1 LKIWFIP
8 QVIMMMFVYYSSD
21 FSMAEIKVRIEG
33 RVKRIEY
40 LRYLASVRAEEQQA
54 WDIGIRITRK
64 SIEEI
69 REEFVRVSN
78 FDSIYINI

>member
-1 LKIWFIP
+1 
-8 QVIMMMFVYYSSD
+8 MM
-21 FSMAEIKVRIEG
+21 EKKVRIEG

-40 LRYLASVRAEEQQA
+40 LRYLADVRAEEQQA
-54 WDIGIRITRK
+54 VDMGYRITRK

-78 FDSIYINI
+78 FDSIYLEI

>member
-1 LKIWFIP
+1 
-8 QVIMMMFVYYSSD
+8 
-21 FSMAEIKVRIEG
+21 MAEKKVRIEG

-40 LRYLASVRAEEQQA
+40 LRYLAQVRAEEQQA
-54 WDIGIRITRK
+54 WNIGIRITRK

>member
-1 LKIWFIP
+1 MEKVKNKIR
-8 QVIMMMFVYYSSD
+8 S
-21 FSMAEIKVRIEG
+21 EG

-40 LRYLASVRAEEQQA
+40 LRYLADVRAEEQQA
-54 WDIGIRITRK
+54 VDMGYRITRK

>member
-1 LKIWFIP
+1 MEK
-8 QVIMMMFVYYSSD
+8 
-21 FSMAEIKVRIEG
+21 KVRIEG

-40 LRYLASVRAEEQQA
+40 LRYLADVRAEEQQA

-78 FDSIYINI
+78 FDSIYLEI

>member
-1 LKIWFIP
+1 MEKEKI
-8 QVIMMMFVYYSSD
+8 
-21 FSMAEIKVRIEG
+21 RITG
-33 RVKRIEY
+33 RVKRVEY
-40 LRYLASVRAEEQQA
+40 LRYLAQVRAEEQQA

>member
-1 LKIWFIP
+1 
-8 QVIMMMFVYYSSD
+8 
-21 FSMAEIKVRIEG
+21 MAEKKIRIEG

-40 LRYLASVRAEEQQA
+40 LRYLADVRAEEQQA
-54 WDIGIRITRK
+54 VDMGYRITRK

-78 FDSIYINI
+78 FDSIYLEI

>member
-1 LKIWFIP
+1 MKETIIR
-8 QVIMMMFVYYSSD
+8 
-21 FSMAEIKVRIEG
+21 KEG

>member
-1 LKIWFIP
+1 MEKENF
-8 QVIMMMFVYYSSD
+8 
-21 FSMAEIKVRIEG
+21 RITG
-33 RVKRIEY
+33 RVKRVEY
-40 LRYLASVRAEEQQA
+40 LRYLAQVRAEEQQA

-78 FDSIYINI
+78 FDSIYLEI

>member
-1 LKIWFIP
+1 MEK
-8 QVIMMMFVYYSSD
+8 
-21 FSMAEIKVRIEG
+21 KVRIEG

-40 LRYLASVRAEEQQA
+40 LRYLADVRAEEQQA
-54 WDIGIRITRK
+54 VDMGYRITCK

-78 FDSIYINI
+78 FDSIYLEI

>member
-1 LKIWFIP
+1 MEK
-8 QVIMMMFVYYSSD
+8 
-21 FSMAEIKVRIEG
+21 KVRIEG

-54 WDIGIRITRK
+54 VDMGYRITRK
-64 SIEEI
+64 SIEDI

-78 FDSIYINI
+78 FDSIYLEI

>member
-1 LKIWFIP
+1 
-8 QVIMMMFVYYSSD
+8 
-21 FSMAEIKVRIEG
+21 MAEKKIRIEG

-40 LRYLASVRAEEQQA
+40 LRYLADVRAEEQQA
-54 WDIGIRITRK
+54 VDMGDRITRK

>member
-1 LKIWFIP
+1 
-8 QVIMMMFVYYSSD
+8 
-21 FSMAEIKVRIEG
+21 MAEKKIRIEG

-40 LRYLASVRAEEQQA
+40 LRYLADVRAEEQQA
-54 WDIGIRITRK
+54 VDMGYRITRK

-78 FDSIYINI
+78 FDSIYINV

>member
-1 LKIWFIP
+1 MGK
-8 QVIMMMFVYYSSD
+8 
-21 FSMAEIKVRIEG
+21 KVRIEG

>member
-1 LKIWFIP
+1 MGKVKI
-8 QVIMMMFVYYSSD
+8 
-21 FSMAEIKVRIEG
+21 EIRSEG

-40 LRYLASVRAEEQQA
+40 LRYLADVRAEEQQA
-54 WDIGIRITRK
+54 VDMGYRITRK

-69 REEFVRVSN
+69 RAEFVRVSN

>member
-1 LKIWFIP
+1 MENVKIKIR
-8 QVIMMMFVYYSSD
+8 S
-21 FSMAEIKVRIEG
+21 EG

-40 LRYLASVRAEEQQA
+40 LRYLASVRAEEQHA
-54 WDIGIRITRK
+54 WDIGLRITRK

-78 FDSIYINI
+78 FDSIYLEI

>member
-1 LKIWFIP
+1 
-8 QVIMMMFVYYSSD
+8 
-21 FSMAEIKVRIEG
+21 MAEKKIRIEG

-40 LRYLASVRAEEQQA
+40 LRYLADVRAEEQQA
-54 WDIGIRITRK
+54 VDMGYRITRK

-78 FDSIYINI
+78 FDSIYLKI

>member
-1 LKIWFIP
+1 MEK
-8 QVIMMMFVYYSSD
+8 
-21 FSMAEIKVRIEG
+21 KVRIEG

-40 LRYLASVRAEEQQA
+40 LRYLADVRAEEQQA
-54 WDIGIRITRK
+54 VDMGYRITRK
-64 SIEEI
+64 SIEEV

>member
-1 LKIWFIP
+1 
-8 QVIMMMFVYYSSD
+8 MM
-21 FSMAEIKVRIEG
+21 EKKVRIEG

-40 LRYLASVRAEEQQA
+40 LRYLADVRAEEQQA
-54 WDIGIRITRK
+54 VDMGYRITRK

>member
-1 LKIWFIP
+1 MEKVKIKIR
-8 QVIMMMFVYYSSD
+8 S
-21 FSMAEIKVRIEG
+21 EG

-40 LRYLASVRAEEQQA
+40 LRYLADVRAEEQQA
-54 WDIGIRITRK
+54 VDMGYRITRK

-69 REEFVRVSN
+69 REEVVRVSN

>member
-1 LKIWFIP
+1 MEK
-8 QVIMMMFVYYSSD
+8 
-21 FSMAEIKVRIEG
+21 KVRIEG

-54 WDIGIRITRK
+54 WNIGIRITRK